1 MRFESVLARQVSRYR
16 QPQLRLWPFVK
27 FRWVLWV
34 LMGFVGFVGFM
45 GSCGFRGEIRVG
57 SALTSQP
64 SPSEPIR
71 THVPHPATTYALPI
85 RPIRTHQNPCTPS
98 HDNVCPP
105 HQNPSEPKYPT
116 TRQRKFLPIRTHQN
130 PSTPSCDNASPRTF
144 LLKNLLFIFFLRNFA

>member
-34 LMGFVGFVGFM
+34 LWVSWVLIGFM

-64 SPSEPIR
+64 SPSEPMYPIPRQRMPSPSDPSEPIR
-71 THVPHPATTYALPI
+71 TQVPHPTTTYALPI
-85 RPIRTHQNPCTPS
+85 RTHQNSRTPS
-98 HDNVCPP
+98 
-105 HQNPSEPKYPT
+105 
-116 TRQRKFLPIRTHQN
+116 R
-130 PSTPSCDNASPRTF
+130 DNASPRTF
-144 LLKNLLFIFFLRNFA
+144 LLKYLLFIFFFRNFA

>member
-34 LMGFVGFVGFM
+34 LMGFVGFVGFVGFM
-45 GSCGFRGEIRVG
+45 GSYRFRGEIRFG
-57 SALTSQP
+57 RALTSQP

-71 THVPHPATTYALPI
+71 TQVPHPATTYVL
-85 RPIRTHQNPCTPS
+85 PIRTHQNPCTP
-98 HDNVCPP
+98 
-105 HQNPSEPKYPT
+105 T
-116 TRQRKFLPIRTHQN
+116 
-130 PSTPSCDNASPRTF
+130 CDNASPRTF